1 MGDMTVVRQETT
13 RWSRIDRR
21 GFEKISK
28 RIIEKIKDAK
38 NRNVEERL
46 LL

>member
-1 MGDMTVVRQETT
+1 LTEEDLK
-13 RWSRIDRR
+13 R